1 MSHHHI
7 TIDIQPKR
15 LNGKMGILHVIYTQ
29 KCIANCSVVPKTAY
43 FKKNILNCRCKQNNL

>member
-43 FKKNILNCRCKQNNL
+43 FKKNILNCWCKQNKL